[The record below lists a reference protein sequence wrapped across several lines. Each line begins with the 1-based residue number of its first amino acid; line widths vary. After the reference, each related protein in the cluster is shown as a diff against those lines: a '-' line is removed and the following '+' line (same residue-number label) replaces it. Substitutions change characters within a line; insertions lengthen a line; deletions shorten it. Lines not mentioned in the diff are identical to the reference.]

1 MASTGNNVSDR
12 TKLNV
17 LLVDDHEVVRAG
29 YRRLLEATADI
40 AVIAETGSGE
50 EAYQDYFKYQP
61 DVLVMDLSMPGM
73 GGLEASMRI
82 LAKDSSAKILVFSVH
97 ENEVF
102 LTRALDSGILG
113 YISKRSASQVMIEA
127 IRQVAAGSVY
137 VGQEMMPYLV
147 KWKTTPESDTV
158 AGLTPREFEVFH
170 LLADS
175 KSVNDI
181 AEILNLS
188 PKTVGHHY
196 TSVKKKLG
204 VSDIAALTRLAIRM
218 GIITP

>member
-1 MASTGNNVSDR
+1 MNSGN
-12 TKLNV
+12 KIGV

-29 YRRLLEATADI
+29 YCRLLEATPDI
-40 AVIAETGSGE
+40 AVIAEATSGE
-50 EAYQDYFKYQP
+50 QAYRDYFKYLP

-82 LAKDSSAKILVFSVH
+82 LAKDSTAKILVFSVH

-102 LTRALDSGILG
+102 LTRVLDSGILG
-113 YISKRSASQVMIEA
+113 YISKRSASRVMIEA
-127 IRQVAAGSVY
+127 VRQVAAGSVY
-137 VGQEMMPYLV
+137 VGQEMMPYLA
-147 KWKTTPESDTV
+147 KRKTTPESDAL
-158 AGLTPREFEVFH
+158 AGLTPREFEVFY

-188 PKTVGHHY
+188 PKTVGHHC

-204 VSDIAALTRLAIRM
+204 VSDMAALTRLAIRM
-218 GIITP
+218 GVITP

>member
-1 MASTGNNVSDR
+1 MNNEREIS
-12 TKLNV
+12 V

-29 YRRLLEATADI
+29 YRRLLESSGGI
-40 AVIAETGSGE
+40 AVVAEAASGE
-50 EAYQDYFKYQP
+50 DAYTAYFGYHP

-82 LAKDSSAKILVFSVH
+82 LAKDKSAKILVFSVH

-102 LTRALDSGILG
+102 LQRALDAGITG
-113 YISKRSASQVMIEA
+113 YISKRSASRVMVDA
-127 IRQVAAGSVY
+127 VRQVAAGNLY

-147 KWKTTPESDTV
+147 KRKTNQNNEPV
-158 AGLTPREFEVFH
+158 AGLSPREFEVFH

-188 PKTVGHHY
+188 PKTVGHHC

-204 VSDIAALTRLAIRM
+204 VSDIAALTRLAIRL

>member
-1 MASTGNNVSDR
+1 LNTDR
-12 TKLNV
+12 KIKV

-29 YRRLLEATADI
+29 YRRLLEGTEDI
-40 AVIAETGSGE
+40 VVIAEAADGE
-50 EAYQDYFKYQP
+50 SAYTDYFQYRP

-102 LTRALDSGILG
+102 LARALDSGILG
-113 YISKRSASQVMIEA
+113 YISKRSASRVMIEA
-127 IRQVAAGSVY
+127 VRQVASGSVY

-147 KWKTTPESDTV
+147 KRKTTPESDAV

-188 PKTVGHHY
+188 PKTVGHHC
-196 TSVKKKLG
+196 TRVKKKLG

-218 GIITP
+218 GVITL

>member
-1 MASTGNNVSDR
+1 MNAAKEIS
-12 TKLNV
+12 V

-29 YRRLLEATADI
+29 YRRLLESTGGI
-40 AVIAETGSGE
+40 SVVAEAASGE
-50 EAYQDYFKYQP
+50 DAYTGYFKHHP

-82 LAKDSSAKILVFSVH
+82 LAKDKSAKILVFSVH

-102 LTRALDSGILG
+102 LQRALDAGILG
-113 YISKRSASQVMIEA
+113 YISKRSASQVMVDA
-127 IRQVAAGSVY
+127 VRQVATGELF
-137 VGQEMMPYLV
+137 VGQEMMPYLL
-147 KWKTTPESDTV
+147 KRKTTPESQPV
-158 AGLTPREFEVFH
+158 AGLSPREFEVFH

-188 PKTVGHHY
+188 PKTVGHHC

-204 VSDIAALTRLAIRM
+204 VSDISALTRLAIRL